1 MSYQKIKGTQDFYD
15 ERSIKLR
22 HIERKMSEILQR
34 YNYSEMI
41 TPIFENTELFSRS
54 VGDETDIVKKEMYTF
69 DDRSNRSITLRPEG
83 TASIVRSYLEN
94 KLYANSLALN
104 KYYYFGP
111 MFRYERPQ
119 SGRFRQFHQFGIEA
133 FGESSYLLDAD
144 IILSAYNIF
153 LELKIKNIRLHIN
166 SIGDEISRRKYAEA
180 IKEYFINYKDLLCED
195 CNRRLETN
203 PLRVL
208 DCKID
213 KNIEIMKNVP
223 KISDFLTNESKDYFN
238 NLVEILNIFKIPFII
253 DQKLVRGLDYYTD
266 TVFEFVSESEDEFA
280 GLTICAGGKYANLI
294 KQIGGPDISGIGY
307 AFGVERVIAIM
318 DKQENWGSLIKK
330 VDFVLIGLDD
340 NSKKLALEIALMLR
354 NNEFIVEM
362 DYKNTKLKP
371 QFNLADKLNPKA
383 IIIIGENEIVESSV
397 IVKDSQSGVQEK
409 ILISKLVIY
418 LKEKYNK

>member
-266 TVFEFVSESEDEFA
+266 T
-280 GLTICAGGKYANLI
+280 
-294 KQIGGPDISGIGY
+294 
-307 AFGVERVIAIM
+307 
-318 DKQENWGSLIKK
+318 
-330 VDFVLIGLDD
+330 
-340 NSKKLALEIALMLR
+340 
-354 NNEFIVEM
+354 
-362 DYKNTKLKP
+362 
-371 QFNLADKLNPKA
+371 
-383 IIIIGENEIVESSV
+383 
-397 IVKDSQSGVQEK
+397 
-409 ILISKLVIY
+409 
-418 LKEKYNK
+418 